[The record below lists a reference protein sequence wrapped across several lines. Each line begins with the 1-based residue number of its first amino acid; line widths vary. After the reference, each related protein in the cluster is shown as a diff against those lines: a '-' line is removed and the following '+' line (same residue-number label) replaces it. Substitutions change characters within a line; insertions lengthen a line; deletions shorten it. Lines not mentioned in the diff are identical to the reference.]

1 MRGFDVREAL
11 YVGLEIHDPLMKGSG
26 PWVVLIRPLGEMYKR
41 TVWGI
46 MHFCPKIK
54 VQQIYF

>member
-11 YVGLEIHDPLMKGSG
+11 YLGLEIHDSLMKGPG

-54 VQQIYF
+54 VQ